1 MEILWAT
8 ISIAVIVAVL
18 GVVAWVFVIA
28 PYVVPKRQR

>member
-8 ISIAVIVAVL
+8 ISIAVTVAIL

-28 PYVVPKRQR
+28 PYVVPKRQP